1 MYGKT
6 AQGYDP
12 GKSQLDTTGRP
23 KNARRPELD
32 ETRTN
37 RIESSMAE
45 TPRSWSST
53 SAFRWINTSF
63 SLPTSLMR
71 WPSLFSSF
79 FTQSWSD
86 RDGEASPSA
95 FRISLSFSPRSWWWA
110 VNYLDFSLSFVETV
124 IWSLISAVESVALV
138 SMLCFFFLCCGC
150 TL

>member
-1 MYGKT
+1 
-6 AQGYDP
+6 
-12 GKSQLDTTGRP
+12 
-23 KNARRPELD
+23 
-32 ETRTN
+32 
-37 RIESSMAE
+37 MAE

-86 RDGEASPSA
+86 RDRDGEGSPSA
-95 FRISLSFSPRSWWWA
+95 FRISLSFSPRTWWWA

-150 TL
+150 TI

>member
-12 GKSQLDTTGRP
+12 GKSQLDTTRRP
-23 KNARRPELD
+23 KDARRPELD